1 MLLNQDHNL
10 LAILNITI
18 INGIGEM
25 SLNTLDRATLI
36 TIIVA
41 ALGYFVDIFDLL
53 LFSIVRI
60 ESLQDLGL
68 SGDELLTKGV
78 LLLNVQMAG
87 LLIGG
92 VLWGIWGDKFGRL
105 SVLFGS
111 ILLYSI
117 ANIANGFV
125 TSVEQYALLRFVA
138 GIGLAGELG
147 AGVTL
152 ASELLPKQW
161 RGLGTTFIA
170 SIGVLGATLAAI
182 IAEFTDWRTAYMVGG
197 VMGLCLLALRINV
210 RESVLFERME
220 EGVKKG
226 NILLFF
232 TRFDCFKR
240 YLAIILIGTP
250 IWGVVSLFITFTP
263 EFAKALDL
271 SILPKAGTAV
281 LACYAGLAVGDML
294 SGLMSQFLKSRKKS
308 VAVSLTMTIAF
319 TALYVLWPQDSYFG
333 YYAVCFLMGIG
344 IGYWAMFVQMGAE
357 QFGTNIRATA
367 AISIPNMV
375 RASVIPITMGF
386 HFLKPELGMIGA
398 GVSVM
403 AVLLTLAFAS
413 LLVLRETFTTDL
425 DYVEN

>member
-1 MLLNQDHNL
+1 
-10 LAILNITI
+10 
-18 INGIGEM
+18 M
-25 SLNTLDRATLI
+25 SIHTEYSLDRATMI
-36 TIIVA
+36 TIMVA

-68 SGDELLTKGV
+68 SGDELLSKGI
-78 LLLNVQMAG
+78 LLINMQMAG

-92 VLWGIWGDKFGRL
+92 ILWGVWGDKFGRV

-125 TSVEQYALLRFVA
+125 ESVNIYAALRLIA

-152 ASELLPKQW
+152 ASELLPKKW

-170 SIGVLGATLAAI
+170 TIGVLGATLAAVV
-182 IAEFTDWRTAYMVGG
+182 AEYTDWRTAYIIGG
-197 VMGLCLLALRINV
+197 CMGLVLLALRINV
-210 RESVLFERME
+210 RESTLFKNMK
-220 EGVKKG
+220 EGVSKG
-226 NILLFF
+226 NVFMLFARPD
-232 TRFDCFKR
+232 TLKR
-240 YLAIILIGTP
+240 YLAVIFIGAP
-250 IWGVVSLFITFTP
+250 IWGVVALFITFTP
-263 EFAKALDL
+263 EFAKDMGL
-271 SILPKAGTAV
+271 SISPKAGTAV

-294 SGLMSQFLKSRKKS
+294 SGLISQFLQSRKKS
-308 VAVSLTMTIAF
+308 VVVSLCMTIVF
-319 TALYVLWPQDSYFG
+319 VGLYLYVPHDSLFI
-333 YYAVCFLMGIG
+333 YYALCFTMGIG

-375 RASVIPITMGF
+375 RAMVIPITTGF
-386 HFLKPELGMIGA
+386 HALVPSLGVVNSGIT
-398 GVSVM
+398 VM
-403 AVLLTLAFAS
+403 VV
-413 LLVLRETFTTDL
+413 LLVLAFGSLAIVRETFHTDL
-425 DYVEN
+425 DYLEK